1 MKMALSEKPV
11 VAVDIGGT
19 KITSAVITCEG
30 KMISRTYRLTLAREG
45 PQKVVNHIE
54 KAIDLSLRKAA
65 MELSDIGGVGIAAAA
80 IIDISRGLVTEAP
93 NLPRWRNIP
102 LRERLA
108 ESLGKPVFL
117 LNDASAAALGEHR
130 MGAGRGLDN
139 LIYITVSTGIGG
151 GLVINGQL
159 YNGTDGCAAEIG
171 HMIVLIDGPPC
182 KCGQRGCFE
191 AMASGTAIARMA
203 RQRLASGAKSC
214 LAELAHGKMEDVTA
228 ELVAVAARRK
238 DGLALSVIDEAA
250 GYLGIGLANLVNI
263 INPQMI
269 IIGGGVSKMGAMLL
283 RPAGKSMKEHAFK
296 LPARTVRVVRPGL
309 GMDAGLI
316 GAAIFTQEKLRP
328 TYPAHPQKRHCEE
341 PPQKCHCEERSD
353 EAISSLPCH
362 CEDAAAA
369 AATYPAP
376 GAKG

>member
-1 MKMALSEKPV
+1 
-11 VAVDIGGT
+11 
-19 KITSAVITCEG
+19 
-30 KMISRTYRLTLAREG
+30 
-45 PQKVVNHIE
+45 
-54 KAIDLSLRKAA
+54 
-65 MELSDIGGVGIAAAA
+65 
-80 IIDISRGLVTEAP
+80 
-93 NLPRWRNIP
+93 
-102 LRERLA
+102 
-108 ESLGKPVFL
+108 
-117 LNDASAAALGEHR
+117 
-130 MGAGRGLDN
+130 
-139 LIYITVSTGIGG
+139 
-151 GLVINGQL
+151 
-159 YNGTDGCAAEIG
+159 
-171 HMIVLIDGPPC
+171 
-182 KCGQRGCFE
+182 
-191 AMASGTAIARMA
+191 MASGTAIARMA

-238 DGLALSVIDEAA
+238 DRLALSVIDEAA

-269 IIGGGVSKMGAMLL
+269 IIGGGVSKMGAMLF